1 MRILSALVL
10 FLLICGSTSFG
21 FTTEQYD
28 DLAKSDST
36 GKFYLKGVGDSLQF
50 ASVWGEGNGH
60 APLFC
65 PPEKFVLTADNF
77 DNIYTEELEKLK
89 KEKGV
94 KQTKFLP
101 VGLVMLLGLQSTFPC
116 KSAQGGK

>member
-1 MRILSALVL
+1 MRILLALVL

-28 DLAKSDST
+28 DLAKSDSA

-50 ASVWGEGNGH
+50 ASVWSEGNGH

-94 KQTKFLP
+94 KQSKSLP